1 MKKLNIKIK
10 PETAVSVALGI
21 LGIAQ
26 MLLTNKKD
34 ANDKAQLKEEI
45 LTEVLK
51 ETTSETKQKGLNS
64 SLFYLYEV
72 IREKINHYYERN
84 SQLKWESS

>member
-10 PETAVSVALGI
+10 PETAVSVALGV

-26 MLLTNKKD
+26 MVLTNKKD
-34 ANDKAQLKEEI
+34 ANDKAQLKDEI
-45 LTEVLK
+45 LKEVMK

-64 SLFYLYEV
+64 SLFYLF
-72 IREKINHYYERN
+72 
-84 SQLKWESS
+84 ESMIETCLDHVM

>member
-1 MKKLNIKIK
+1 MLAENTDTVMRRKEMLNMKKLNIKIK

-51 ETTSETKQKGLNS
+51 ETTSETK
-64 SLFYLYEV
+64 
-72 IREKINHYYERN
+72 
-84 SQLKWESS
+84 

>member
-1 MKKLNIKIK
+1 MLAENTETVMRRKEMLNMKKLNIKIK

-51 ETTSETKQKGLNS
+51 ETTSETK
-64 SLFYLYEV
+64 
-72 IREKINHYYERN
+72 
-84 SQLKWESS
+84 

>member
-51 ETTSETKQKGLNS
+51 ETTSETK
-64 SLFYLYEV
+64 
-72 IREKINHYYERN
+72 
-84 SQLKWESS
+84 

>member
-1 MKKLNIKIK
+1 MLAENTETVMRRKEMVNMKKLNIKIR

-51 ETTSETKQKGLNS
+51 ETTSETK
-64 SLFYLYEV
+64 
-72 IREKINHYYERN
+72 
-84 SQLKWESS
+84 

>member
-1 MKKLNIKIK
+1 MLAENTATVMRRKEMLNMKKLNIKIK

-51 ETTSETKQKGLNS
+51 ETTSETK
-64 SLFYLYEV
+64 
-72 IREKINHYYERN
+72 
-84 SQLKWESS
+84 